1 MPMGEDE
8 MEEKKDEQG
17 DNIDLVMK
25 EERDREKSRVVPFD
39 EQGSSIS
46 PSAVADVATS
56 ASITVKN
63 NNYSDDEAEGE
74 DDNDDAYPSD
84 EEQNPAFDDRG
95 EVTPLPFND
104 DQDHASLMDLPDN
117 LLSLPISPCGPGD
130 SDL

>member
-1 MPMGEDE
+1 

-25 EERDREKSRVVPFD
+25 EERDREKTRVVPFD

-56 ASITVKN
+56 SSITVKN
-63 NNYSDDEAEGE
+63 NNYSDDEAERE
-74 DDNDDAYPSD
+74 DDNEDAYPSD
-84 EEQNPAFDDRG
+84 EEQNPALDDRG
-95 EVTPLPFND
+95 KVTPLPFND
-104 DQDHASLMDLPDN
+104 DQDHSSLMDLPDN